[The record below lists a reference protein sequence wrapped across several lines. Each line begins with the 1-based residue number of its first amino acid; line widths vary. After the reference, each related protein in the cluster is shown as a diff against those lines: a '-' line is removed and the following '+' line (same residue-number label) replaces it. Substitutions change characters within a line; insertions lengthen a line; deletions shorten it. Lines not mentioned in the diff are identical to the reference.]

1 MSGDEII
8 LRHYEKLA
16 KLWGLG
22 PRSSIQ
28 DLEIRNTEIEFI
40 LGEVFE
46 SLKKSAKKNLRVL
59 EIGCG
64 NGHLLSQ
71 LAEHFPQLELFGIEF
86 TPELYDLAISREL
99 PRTQILRADAREASS
114 FESFGSDFDVIIT
127 ERVVINLL
135 SWPEQHQAIK
145 NISKLL
151 KTGGRYVMVESFRES
166 WLLMNEAR
174 REMGLA
180 PVDQSAHNLF
190 LTEKVTV
197 ALSKLGLKEIR
208 GQMPYNS
215 LSTHFYLTRVFH
227 PSVRPHGGKTKES
240 HFVRFFKAAL
250 PPAIGNYSPI
260 QLRVFEKST
269 EGL

>member
-1 MSGDEII
+1 MSGDDII

-28 DLEIRNTEIEFI
+28 DLEIRNAEVDFI

-46 SLKKSAKKNLRVL
+46 FLKRAPKKNLRVL

-71 LAEHFPQLELFGIEF
+71 LSEHFPQLELCGIEF
-86 TPELYDLAISREL
+86 TPELYELAHSRGT
-99 PRTQILRADAREASS
+99 PRCKILNADARIK
-114 FESFGSDFDVIIT
+114 ESFRELGEEFDLIIT

-145 NISKLL
+145 NISSLL
-151 KTGGRYVMVESFRES
+151 KDQGRYIMVESFRES
-166 WLLMNEAR
+166 WELMNEAR
-174 REMGLA
+174 KEMGLP
-180 PVDQSAHNLF
+180 PVEQSAHNRF
-190 LTEKVTV
+190 LNEKVTV
-197 ALSKLGLKEIR
+197 ALSKLGLKEIP
-208 GQMPYNS
+208 GQKPYNS

-250 PPAIGNYSPI
+250 APNIGNYSPI
-260 QLRVFEKST
+260 QFRVFEKST
-269 EGL
+269 R

>member
-8 LRHYEKLA
+8 LKHYEKLA

-28 DLEIRNTEIEFI
+28 DPEIRNAEIEYI

-46 SLKKSAKKNLRVL
+46 QLKRSPQKNLRVL

-71 LAEHFPQLELFGIEF
+71 LAENFPQLELFGIEF
-86 TPELYDLAISREL
+86 TPELYELAKGREL
-99 PRTQILRADAREASS
+99 PRCQILKADMRDLTTFSS
-114 FESFGSDFDVIIT
+114 LGSDFDLIIT

-135 SWPEQHQAIK
+135 TWPEQLQAIK
-145 NISKLL
+145 NIASLIKPA
-151 KTGGRYVMVESFRES
+151 GRYIMVESFSES

-174 REMGLA
+174 KEMGLP
-180 PVDQSAHNLF
+180 PVEQSSHNRF
-190 LTEKVTV
+190 LNEKVTV
-197 ALSKLGLKEIR
+197 ALSKLGLKEIA

-240 HFVRFFKAAL
+240 HFVSFFKAAL
-250 PPAIGNYSPI
+250 PRNVGNYSPI
-260 QLRVFEKST
+260 QFRLFEKST
-269 EGL
+269 L